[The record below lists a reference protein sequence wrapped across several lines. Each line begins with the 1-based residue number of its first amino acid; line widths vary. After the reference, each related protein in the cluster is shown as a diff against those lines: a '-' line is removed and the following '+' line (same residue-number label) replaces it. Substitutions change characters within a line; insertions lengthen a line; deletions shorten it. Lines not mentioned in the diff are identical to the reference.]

1 VALLPPTCKL
11 YIKQRSPSTLVKY
24 NSGAGAAQGLTPGSN
39 VLAGGRLRDRRGRG
53 AALRA
58 RHGTWGTACRPLR
71 ALRGQHLPRRSRGLV
86 QTTRADLLRRFRSQ
100 KMQLWAFGNAWR
112 GSCSAKLFAAGA
124 AREARAVPRSG
135 GRAKGARWQRG
146 TAGDPHRESTPA
158 RYYCLPRGT
167 YIGSGPGLAP
177 CEIAEALGPTGR
189 LAVVEKNAAML
200 TLTERRAA
208 EDGLL
213 NRLDLREGDAAALP
227 YPDGAFA
234 FVGSAQVFE
243 YVPDVARAVA
253 EAYRVLRPGGR
264 LALIDTDWQTLIWH
278 ADDAHLATRV
288 ATAWEA
294 TSPTITC
301 HATLSRC
308 SAGRASRSSGSS
320 RSSS

>member
-1 VALLPPTCKL
+1 MVSNGRTEPKGGMLAFDEEFGRKAEAVYLT
-11 YIKQRSPSTLVKY
+11 
-24 NSGAGAAQGLTPGSN
+24 ADAA
-39 VLAGGRLRDRRGRG
+39 ARRQ
-53 AALRA
+53 
-58 RHGTWGTACRPLR
+58 
-71 ALRGQHLPRRSRGLV
+71 ALRGALHLQSGEYGL
-86 QTTRADLLRRFRSQ
+86 
-100 KMQLWAFGNAWR
+100 
-112 GSCSAKLFAAGA
+112 
-124 AREARAVPRSG
+124 
-135 GRAKGARWQRG
+135 
-146 TAGDPHRESTPA
+146 
-158 RYYCLPRGT
+158 

-278 ADDAHLATRV
+278 ADDAHLAARV

-320 RSSS
+320 RSSC